1 MENNNPQNQGI
12 KNSWSFMEFARTHGR
27 PKLTQPSTHVNST
40 TGEEFTSRSVAFVH
54 PTKKDEQGRNAV
66 TFVSFSS
73 KLGELSASDIALKAN
88 ELQVVEL
95 AESGNFTLCALG
107 NGSWEDIDIAL

>member
-1 MENNNPQNQGI
+1 MQNNAQNQGI

-27 PKLTQPSTHVNST
+27 PKLTQPSTHVNSY

-54 PTKKDEQGRNAV
+54 PTEKDEQGRSKV

-73 KLGELSASDIALKAN
+73 KLGELTPAEIAQRADT
-88 ELQVVEL
+88 LQVVEL
-95 AESGNFTLCALG
+95 AESGNYTLCGLG
-107 NGSWEDIDIAL
+107 EAAWEDIDIKL